1 MHLIESCTYTLGN
14 NLWGLLS
21 LQHSSHNKS
30 FLSLLTYPTNCLLLS
45 LFIVGFFFFVLF
57 SRKMKSTE
65 IWSSDISENILV
77 QALGHRTCDQ
87 KRITQ
92 FSSQLYQLNRRWL
105 EKPCH
110 PLSGICTNV
119 ETSTFP
125 FLLQVFWEEEKQKL
139 T

>member
-1 MHLIESCTYTLGN
+1 M
-14 NLWGLLS
+14 NLAHTHWEIICEVYWVYS
-21 LQHSSHNKS
+21 IAHTINHS
-30 FLSLLTYPTNCLLLS
+30 FLYLLTPPIVFCCHCS
-45 LFIVGFFFFVLF
+45 LWVLFFVLF

-87 KRITQ
+87 KSITQ